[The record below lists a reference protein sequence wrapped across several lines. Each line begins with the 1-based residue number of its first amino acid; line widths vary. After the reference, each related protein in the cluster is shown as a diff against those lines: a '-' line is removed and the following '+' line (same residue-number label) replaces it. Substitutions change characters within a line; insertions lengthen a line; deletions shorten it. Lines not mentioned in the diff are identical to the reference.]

1 MGLLDGYFGLGLD
14 INKVRQNPED
24 ETLEGVVS
32 SEVPELEL
40 SITDD
45 ELIELKNTWE
55 KDWSQFSDDLSRE
68 QLDAENYWL
77 GKQYATK
84 SQNEGHALVDN
95 IIFESLETFLPMATR
110 QRAEPVVD
118 SDGTEVGNALA
129 DTVRKV
135 LMKKSDDMALNL
147 KMKQVARY
155 WALYKVGVA
164 KIGWS
169 YKMDDFVI
177 QTIRPQKLILD
188 PDATVSE
195 CEYTGEY
202 VGEYKKDTAKN
213 LITRFPKQK
222 QYIKDL
228 VKDKLGTKIQY
239 IEWWTDEYVFWT
251 LNDVVLAKAK
261 NPHWNYEGRNHFKLP
276 QKPYVFMSVFNIGL
290 HPVDDTTLVLQ
301 NLPVQDLVNKRLR
314 QIDKNA
320 DNFANSTVL
329 VSGDQFTKEQ
339 ATNVAKARQK
349 GGAIFVPTGPVRSAV
364 DIVEGSAIPS
374 FVYESLLDYRNELRN
389 IFGTRGSTPQGTIG
403 EQTVRGKMI
412 VKGQDD
418 SRIGGGVST
427 YLEQF
432 ADRIFNWMVQ
442 MMVVYYD
449 EPHTAMVVGV
459 ERAKEF
465 VEISKADFVAD
476 LTIGVKEGSMIPR
489 DPLTQ
494 RNEAIDLWAAGAL
507 DPITF
512 FDRLEFPNP
521 REAAKNLFLWKS
533 DPIMLFP
540 DLAEQMQQQ
549 QQPVED
555 KPNVSMNYKDLPPE
569 GQIQMMQKA
578 GIEIGQPIE
587 QPMPEQQMI

>member
-1 MGLLDGYFGLGLD
+1 M
-14 INKVRQNPED
+14 
-24 ETLEGVVS
+24 
-32 SEVPELEL
+32 
-40 SITDD
+40 
-45 ELIELKNTWE
+45 
-55 KDWSQFSDDLSRE
+55 
-68 QLDAENYWL
+68 
-77 GKQYATK
+77 
-84 SQNEGHALVDN
+84 
-95 IIFESLETFLPMATR
+95 
-110 QRAEPVVD
+110 
-118 SDGTEVGNALA
+118 
-129 DTVRKV
+129 
-135 LMKKSDDMALNL
+135 
-147 KMKQVARY
+147 
-155 WALYKVGVA
+155 
-164 KIGWS
+164 
-169 YKMDDFVI
+169 
-177 QTIRPQKLILD
+177 
-188 PDATVSE
+188 
-195 CEYTGEY
+195 
-202 VGEYKKDTAKN
+202 
-213 LITRFPKQK
+213 
-222 QYIKDL
+222 
-228 VKDKLGTKIQY
+228 
-239 IEWWTDEYVFWT
+239 
-251 LNDVVLAKAK
+251 
-261 NPHWNYEGRNHFKLP
+261 
-276 QKPYVFMSVFNIGL
+276 
-290 HPVDDTTLVLQ
+290 
-301 NLPVQDLVNKRLR
+301 
-314 QIDKNA
+314 
-320 DNFANSTVL
+320 
-329 VSGDQFTKEQ
+329 
-339 ATNVAKARQK
+339 
-349 GGAIFVPTGPVRSAV
+349 RSAV

-549 QQPVED
+549 QPVED